1 MRTRRTAESATT
13 NTETEEKTK
22 MDFTKA
28 TKADVPE
35 IVEMILALRK
45 VTLETGTI
53 TNRTQSLILRT
64 IPPAVLIDVALGLEK
79 PIGLAAVLS
88 GEAKAR

>member
-1 MRTRRTAESATT
+1 
-13 NTETEEKTK
+13 

-64 IPPAVLIDVALGLEK
+64 IPPAVLIDVAAALAKPSGLVT
-79 PIGLAAVLS
+79 ILS
-88 GEAKAR
+88 GEGR